1 MVIVENQVNVGSNC
15 LKVIKAL
22 KDSSCKVLG
31 VVTIFDYGFASTYKK
46 LEKEGVDLIALTN
59 LETVL
64 HHAENMN
71 IIDSEESKAIHAW
84 QRKPSKWTKY
94 IMADVK
100 YESKIGQITANDA
113 AVFAVLSNLENINH
127 FRDVIPQDKIHELEV
142 SSDRVRFKVEGLG
155 QKIAIV
161 ILEKEE
167 YKTIKFGAENMP
179 IPFNIWIQLKQV
191 AELDTRIRITI
202 KTDMP
207 AMFKMMFDKKM
218 QQGLDQA
225 VDMLCQVPY
234 NNM

>member
-1 MVIVENQVNVGSNC
+1 
-15 LKVIKAL
+15 
-22 KDSSCKVLG
+22 
-31 VVTIFDYGFASTYKK
+31 
-46 LEKEGVDLIALTN
+46 
-59 LETVL
+59 
-64 HHAENMN
+64 
-71 IIDSEESKAIHAW
+71 
-84 QRKPSKWTKY
+84 
-94 IMADVK
+94 MADIK
-100 YESKIGQITANDA
+100 YESKIGQIAANDA

-127 FRDVIPQDKIHELEV
+127 FRDVIPQDKIRELEV